1 MSEYTEVIPAK
12 EQQNESQIIKDEE
25 VEGIIQNK
33 EKERTEKSSE
43 KPNISDE
50 GAQQITLDL

>member
-1 MSEYTEVIPAK
+1 MKIYTYAMAFLVMLLFAGCK
-12 EQQNESQIIKDEE
+12 
-25 VEGIIQNK
+25 NK
-33 EKERTEKSSE
+33 VSDYNTTESSE

>member
-1 MSEYTEVIPAK
+1 MEEIIETE
-12 EQQNESQIIKDEE
+12 DEE
-25 VEGIIQNK
+25 ITGNS
-33 EKERTEKSSE
+33 TE